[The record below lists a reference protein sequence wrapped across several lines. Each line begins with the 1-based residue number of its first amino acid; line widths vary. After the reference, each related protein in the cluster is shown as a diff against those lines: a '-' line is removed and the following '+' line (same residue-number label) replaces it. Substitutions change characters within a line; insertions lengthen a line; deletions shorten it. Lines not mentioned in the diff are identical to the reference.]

1 MAVANG
7 HRYDPVAVGATATL
21 GLKATTVEPGGEATC
36 EIRIRNSGSVVDQFT
51 LEVLGDSAAW
61 AIVEPAQVSLFP
73 GAESVA
79 RIRFKPPKSPS
90 IPARAIPFAVRV
102 KSRED
107 AKASM
112 VEEGVIEV
120 GGFHETTAEIIPR
133 TAKGAARA
141 RAQLALDNRGNVR
154 INARLTATD
163 PDRKLNFA
171 ITPPG
176 LVAEPGTA
184 SFAQIRLTPR
194 QRFFTG
200 PPKTLPYKV
209 FVHQDGQPPIA
220 VDGTVQQTGL
230 LPTWLVPALIGL
242 VALALVL
249 AVLWF
254 LVLKPTIASTAKDA
268 VNSPVSAAKSAAA
281 QANLAAQ
288 LAAANKPGGVATGG
302 AAGQN
307 PLGGLPTSD
316 RIGLNTDYP
325 VQGGTTI
332 SDLIFENPNGDA
344 GAIKLQRFDPKT
356 NTTTDL
362 LTIRLENFR
371 DLDFH
376 FVSPIIITQDQ
387 HLKLVAASTCTP
399 GAGQTGCTAS
409 VTYSGYQKPLQPTPS
424 PS

>member
-7 HRYDPVAVGATATL
+7 RRYDPCAVGATATL
-21 GLKATTVEPGGEATC
+21 GAKSTTVQPGGEASC
-36 EIRIRNSGSVVDQFT
+36 EIRIRNSGTVVDQFT
-51 LEVLGDSAAW
+51 LEVLGDSAGW
-61 AIVEPAQVSLFP
+61 AIVEPPQVSLFP

-90 IPARAIPFAVRV
+90 IPARPIPFAVRV

-112 VEEGVIEV
+112 VEEGVVEV
-120 GGFHETTAEIIPR
+120 GAFTDTAAEIIPR
-133 TAKGAARA
+133 TARGAARA

-220 VDGTVQQTGL
+220 VDGSMQQTGL

-242 VALALVL
+242 VALALL
-249 AVLWF
+249 LGVLWF
-254 LVLKPTIASTAKDA
+254 AVLRPTIASTAKDA
-268 VNSPVSAAKSAAA
+268 VANPVSAAQKAASQAVVAA
-281 QANLAAQ
+281 QI
-288 LAAANKPGGVATGG
+288 AAANKPGGVATGG

-307 PLGGLPTSD
+307 PLGGNPTSD
-316 RIGLNTDYP
+316 RIGLDTVYP
-325 VQGGTTI
+325 AQGGTTI

-344 GAIKLQRFDPKT
+344 GTIRLQRIDPTT
-356 NTTTDL
+356 NKTTDL
-362 LTIRLENFR
+362 LVLRLENFR

-376 FVSPIIITQDQ
+376 FVTPIIIPANQQ
-387 HLKLVAASTCTP
+387 LKLKSDSCQP
-399 GAGQTGCTAS
+399 GAGNTSCTAS
-409 VTYSGYQKPLQPTPS
+409 VTYSGYQKPVS
-424 PS
+424 